1 MTAWNLLL
9 QTARRMV
16 SNLVHFVEQQIA
28 ERRAAKPRRYMN
40 G

>member
-1 MTAWNLLL
+1 MTAWKQIL

-16 SNLVHFVEQQIA
+16 SDLVHFIERQIA
-28 ERRAAKPRRYMN
+28 GRRAAKPRRYMN

>member
-1 MTAWNLLL
+1 MTGLTQLLHP
-9 QTARRMV
+9 ARRMV
-16 SNLVHFVEQQIA
+16 SNLVRFMERQIA

>member
-1 MTAWNLLL
+1 MTAWTLLL

-28 ERRAAKPRRYMN
+28 ARRAAKPRRYMN

>member
-1 MTAWNLLL
+1 MTAWNQFL

-16 SNLVHFVEQQIA
+16 SNPVQFIARQIG

>member
-1 MTAWNLLL
+1 MTALNTLL

-16 SNLVHFVEQQIA
+16 SSLVQFIEREIA
-28 ERRAAKPRRYMN
+28 ARRAAKPRRYMN

>member
-1 MTAWNLLL
+1 MTALNTLL

-16 SNLVHFVEQQIA
+16 SNLVHVIEREVA
-28 ERRAAKPRRYMN
+28 ARRAAKPRRYMN

>member
-1 MTAWNLLL
+1 MTAWNQLL

-16 SNLVHFVEQQIA
+16 SKLVHFIAHQLA